1 MKNGINFA
9 NPNHKMKKSIVIII
23 IAMLMG
29 CFKPLSAQII
39 YTEEDA
45 GLNPRAQAQGDF
57 NVMVPMQGVSVDQ
70 WKSLLS
76 ATDFCCSPAWAAP
89 TCSVNAKSRK
99 KLISEKRLYRYRP
112 CGVTGSL
119 LLWIRASNADLRRS
133 TARRRMD

>member
-23 IAMLMG
+23 TALLIG

-57 NVMVPMQGVSVDQ
+57 NVMVPMQGVSLDQ
-70 WKSLLS
+70 WKITPLGNGFLLLAGMGGAYLLS
-76 ATDFCCSPAWAAP
+76 
-89 TCSVNAKSRK
+89 KRK
-99 KLISEKRLYRYRP
+99 KSKE
-112 CGVTGSL
+112 
-119 LLWIRASNADLRRS
+119 D
-133 TARRRMD
+133 

>member
-9 NPNHKMKKSIVIII
+9 TPNHKMKKSIVIII
-23 IAMLMG
+23 TALLIG

-70 WKSLLS
+70 WKITPLGNGFLLLAGMGGAYLLS
-76 ATDFCCSPAWAAP
+76 
-89 TCSVNAKSRK
+89 KRK
-99 KLISEKRLYRYRP
+99 KSKE
-112 CGVTGSL
+112 
-119 LLWIRASNADLRRS
+119 D
-133 TARRRMD
+133 

>member
-9 NPNHKMKKSIVIII
+9 TSNHKMKKSFVIII

-57 NVMVPMQGVSVDQ
+57 NVMVPMQGVSLDQ
-70 WKSLLS
+70 WKITPLGNGFLLLAGMGGAYLLS
-76 ATDFCCSPAWAAP
+76 
-89 TCSVNAKSRK
+89 KRK
-99 KLISEKRLYRYRP
+99 KSKE
-112 CGVTGSL
+112 
-119 LLWIRASNADLRRS
+119 D
-133 TARRRMD
+133 

>member
-1 MKNGINFA
+1 MMRSMKNGINFA

-23 IAMLMG
+23 TALLIG

-70 WKSLLS
+70 WKITPLGNG
-76 ATDFCCSPAWAAP
+76 F
-89 TCSVNAKSRK
+89 
-99 KLISEKRLYRYRP
+99 
-112 CGVTGSL
+112 L
-119 LLWIRASNADLRRS
+119 LLAGMGGAYLMMRKRKEK
-133 TARRRMD
+133 

>member
-1 MKNGINFA
+1 MMRSMKNGINFA

-23 IAMLMG
+23 TALLIG

-70 WKSLLS
+70 WKITPLGNG
-76 ATDFCCSPAWAAP
+76 F
-89 TCSVNAKSRK
+89 
-99 KLISEKRLYRYRP
+99 
-112 CGVTGSL
+112 L
-119 LLWIRASNADLRRS
+119 LLAGMGGAYLLMRKRKEK
-133 TARRRMD
+133 

>member
-9 NPNHKMKKSIVIII
+9 TSNHKMKKSIVIII

-57 NVMVPMQGVSVDQ
+57 NVMVPMQGVSLDQ
-70 WKSLLS
+70 WKITPLGNGFLLLAGMGGAYLLS
-76 ATDFCCSPAWAAP
+76 
-89 TCSVNAKSRK
+89 KRK
-99 KLISEKRLYRYRP
+99 KSKE
-112 CGVTGSL
+112 
-119 LLWIRASNADLRRS
+119 D
-133 TARRRMD
+133 

>member
-23 IAMLMG
+23 TALLIG

-70 WKSLLS
+70 WKITPLGNGFLLLAGMGGAYLLS
-76 ATDFCCSPAWAAP
+76 
-89 TCSVNAKSRK
+89 KRK
-99 KLISEKRLYRYRP
+99 KSKE
-112 CGVTGSL
+112 
-119 LLWIRASNADLRRS
+119 D
-133 TARRRMD
+133 

>member
-23 IAMLMG
+23 TALLIG

-57 NVMVPMQGVSVDQ
+57 NVMVPMQGVSLDQ
-70 WKSLLS
+70 WKITPLGNG
-76 ATDFCCSPAWAAP
+76 F
-89 TCSVNAKSRK
+89 
-99 KLISEKRLYRYRP
+99 
-112 CGVTGSL
+112 L
-119 LLWIRASNADLRRS
+119 LLAGMGGAYLMMRKRKEK
-133 TARRRMD
+133 